1 VDQVGVTRDVPS
13 ANAVHSDGIAP
24 ATPEQ
29 RTVTESSNVLSIIGT
44 ITSQVVFITA
54 LFYYF
59 GWVYTRSYFDYFGI
73 DTSLVGYSTAD
84 YVLRS
89 INVAFR
95 PFVYLAFAALASLA
109 FHRIVMAPAL
119 MRMTSDL
126 PISSNTT
133 TSEVAALVPPPR
145 SPRSGLGRVV
155 GSVFSSAR
163 ALGHWRLGLSAVR
176 WIIGVSQAVALV
188 LAGAVLAGLVFPDQ
202 FGASLGLLSPLSLV
216 LSVSLLGY
224 IAHVRSTYPD
234 VFAVTMAHWRT
245 ASSRAYG
252 LTLLALGLVAG
263 LWVVGVYGDQVGTR
277 LATNTAAQLPI
288 QPGVIIYST
297 ERIALNGP
305 GINVREIVG
314 SDSKY
319 HYQYTG
325 LRLLLRASDK
335 LLLLPASWQR
345 GHDRVLL
352 IRDDDSIRIDI
363 AAW

>member
-1 VDQVGVTRDVPS
+1 VNQVGATRDVPS
-13 ANAVHSDGIAP
+13 VNAVRSDGDAP
-24 ATPEQ
+24 STPER
-29 RTVTESSNVLSIIGT
+29 RTVTESSNVLPIIGM

-59 GWVYTRSYFDYFGI
+59 GWVYTRSYFNYFGI
-73 DTSLVGYSTAD
+73 DTSLVGYGTAD
-84 YVLRS
+84 YVLHS

-109 FHRIVMAPAL
+109 FHRLVMAPAL
-119 MRMTSDL
+119 MRATSDL
-126 PISSNTT
+126 PNLSNTT
-133 TSEVAALVPPPR
+133 SSGVTDPVTLPR
-145 SPRSGLGRVV
+145 SSRPGLGRLVGLVV
-155 GSVFSSAR
+155 SSAW
-163 ALGHWRLGLSAVR
+163 ALGHWRLGLSGIR
-176 WIIGVSQAVALV
+176 WIIGVSQAVALA
-188 LAGAVLAGLVFPDQ
+188 LAGVVFIGLLFFEQ
-202 FGASLGLLSPLSLV
+202 FGASLGLLLPLSLM

-224 IAHVRSTYPD
+224 IVHVRSTHSD
-234 VFAVTMAHWRT
+234 VFAATMPPWRT

-252 LTLLALGLVAG
+252 LILLALGLVAG

-288 QPGVIIYST
+288 RPGIIVYST
-297 ERIALNGP
+297 GRIALNGP
-305 GINVREIVG
+305 GVDVREIAQP
-314 SDSKY
+314 DSKY

-325 LRLLLRASDK
+325 LRLLVRASDK
-335 LLLLPASWQR
+335 LLLLPASWQH